1 MGAGSSRRDGGCCWT
16 FREPKNG
23 DTTRPTRLPSKLRIK
38 LRGRRNR
45 EETFVWEEV
54 PTPSVCEHRD
64 TVQSEITMPAAPPTQ
79 ERLMQIISCFPYPT
93 QRPPTPEQFASQQEY
108 HRAFCD
114 AFGKLVQPLAHIHSH
129 FEFIINI
136 IIIIIIMSHHR
147 TGAHLTKIASIDL
160 CNPLEEE
167 DEVVAL
173 DGDPKHLTLI
183 RKRSTKGH
191 LSKFRRPRL
200 GDLWHKRYHE
210 ASFDLGRR
218 LGIGRRT
225 HSCSEDIIEP
235 VSVETMAITALP
247 MDVWLKERLKKWVQL
262 SGHEGSIVPA
272 TPHTLYKKQ
281 CANCGEGR
289 AYKNISRD
297 PYLLGFTPKYY
308 NELEKNDEHFI
319 EIEDLLQQFQDP
331 TKAAIMDIKIGT
343 RTFLE
348 SEVSN
353 TKKRADLFEKMVAI
367 DPDEPTDDERQCR
380 AITKL
385 RYMQFRERESSTA
398 QLGFRIEAA
407 KKFDGALEKNF
418 KKVRTAEEVSN
429 TFIDFFGTRR
439 SRVCKLLIERLKS
452 MRKAIE
458 NSTFFAS
465 HECSGG
471 AAALLPR
478 EVTSSIPCRRFLLQV
493 VGSSIL
499 IVFDTEKVGCWM
511 IDFAKSSPLPSGRT
525 LNHRTNW
532 VPGNN
537 EDGYLIGIDNLIK
550 ILEGLPEHHPED
562 ELLIT
567 EEVISRLRNS
577 KT

>member
-114 AFGKLVQPLAHIHSH
+114 AFGKLVQ
-129 FEFIINI
+129 
-136 IIIIIIMSHHR
+136 
-147 TGAHLTKIASIDL
+147 
-160 CNPLEEE
+160 
-167 DEVVAL
+167 
-173 DGDPKHLTLI
+173 
-183 RKRSTKGH
+183 
-191 LSKFRRPRL
+191 
-200 GDLWHKRYHE
+200 
-210 ASFDLGRR
+210 
-218 LGIGRRT
+218 
-225 HSCSEDIIEP
+225 